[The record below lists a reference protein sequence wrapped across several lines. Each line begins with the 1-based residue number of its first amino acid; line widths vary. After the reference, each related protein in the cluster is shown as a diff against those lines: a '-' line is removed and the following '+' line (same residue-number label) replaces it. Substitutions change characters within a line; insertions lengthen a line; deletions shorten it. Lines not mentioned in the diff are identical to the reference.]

1 MIFSKY
7 SETISKIKAEPMP
20 IQIDIRKTLFY
31 KWGEQKGFEKGKK
44 EGLKEGD
51 CKRSKTGQAGR
62 S

>member
-1 MIFSKY
+1 V
-7 SETISKIKAEPMP
+7 P

-44 EGLKEGD
+44 EGLKEGGTEGD
-51 CKRSKTGQAGR
+51 CKRSKTRKEGR